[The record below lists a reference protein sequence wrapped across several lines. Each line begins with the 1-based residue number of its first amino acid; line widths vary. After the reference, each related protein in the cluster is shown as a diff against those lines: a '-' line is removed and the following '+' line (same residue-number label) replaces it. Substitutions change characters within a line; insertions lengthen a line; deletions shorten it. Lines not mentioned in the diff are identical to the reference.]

1 MVGLLLN
8 NIESNDVGATLVLS
22 NEAST
27 ETVSDVFKAKPVSLQ
42 GVVLG
47 GEGLDGAGG
56 AGGLEGWGRH
66 AAQGEA
72 QCPGNCHQQHMER

>member
-1 MVGLLLN
+1 M
-8 NIESNDVGATLVLS
+8 
-22 NEAST
+22 
-27 ETVSDVFKAKPVSLQ
+27 SLQ

-56 AGGLEGWGRH
+56 AGGLEGGRGH

-72 QCPGNCHQQHMER
+72 QCPGNCQQQHLER